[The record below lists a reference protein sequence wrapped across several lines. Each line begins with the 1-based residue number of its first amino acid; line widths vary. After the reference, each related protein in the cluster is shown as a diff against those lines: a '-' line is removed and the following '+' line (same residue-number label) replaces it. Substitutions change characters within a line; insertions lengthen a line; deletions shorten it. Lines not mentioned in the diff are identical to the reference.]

1 LPAKVPTA
9 TFLAKKSYDESFIKH
24 TVLIHPTIIPFL
36 TAVDINDTS
45 LDISDMDDDYD
56 ANDDVHLQPI
66 IAPVNHNTLTSL
78 KAVHIVHTLMG
89 NSCHGDKDKTSQ
101 MKDMG
106 NDACLLMG
114 FHDKVRLEWYTSNFS

>member
-1 LPAKVPTA
+1 VPTA

-36 TAVDINDTS
+36 TAMDIIATS
-45 LDISDMDDDYD
+45 SDISDMDDDYD
-56 ANDDVHLQPI
+56 ANDDVCQLPI

-78 KAVHIVHTLMG
+78 KAVHIVPTLMG
-89 NSCHGDKDKTSQ
+89 NSCHSDKDKTSQ
-101 MKDMG
+101 MKHMG

-114 FHDKVRLEWYTSNFS
+114 VLDKVCLEWCTSIFS